1 MATGLA
7 RIKEKFANKEMVIGS
22 HVGFREACFTELL
35 GDVGFDFI
43 WIDAEHG
50 PLDRSEILD
59 HIIAARAAGAASVV
73 RVPWN
78 DPVIVKNIL
87 DMGVDGIV
95 FPMIRNAEEA
105 KLAVASCVYPLA
117 GIRGAGPRRANR
129 YGLGDKKAYNE
140 KAHESI
146 WKIMQIEHI
155 DNATTLDDILA
166 IDGVDAIVVGP
177 NDFASSMGK
186 LGKVRDTD
194 VLAAYDKIGEIA
206 RKHGKAFGVS
216 TGFDEKTVNEWL
228 DRGINWMSLGFDFQY
243 VLSAA
248 QGTLEGA
255 KGVLKNR
262 LK

>member
-7 RIKEKFANKEMVIGS
+7 RIKEKLKNKEMVIGS

-35 GDVGFDFI
+35 GDVGFDLI

-59 HIIAARAAGAASVV
+59 HIIAARAAGVASIV

-78 DPVIVKNIL
+78 DPVIVKNVL
-87 DMGVDGIV
+87 DMGADGIV

-105 KLAVASCVYPLA
+105 ELAVSSCVYPLS

-129 YGLGDKKAYNE
+129 YGLGDKTSYNE
-140 KAHESI
+140 HAHENI

-155 DNATTLDDILA
+155 DNVTTLDEILK
-166 IDGVDAIVVGP
+166 IDGVDGIVVGP

-186 LGKVRDTD
+186 LGKVRDTE

-206 RKHGKAFGVS
+206 RKYDKVFGVS
-216 TGFDEKTVNEWL
+216 TGFDEKTIKEWL
-228 DRGINWMSLGFDFQY
+228 DRGITWMNLGFDFQY

-248 QGTLEGA
+248 QKTLEGA
-255 KGVLKNR
+255 KKVLEGR
-262 LK
+262 

>member
-1 MATGLA
+1 MGKRSSDDAPASQRRPYAIHLLPQVHHFIDGKTLT
-7 RIKEKFANKEMVIGS
+7 RDDGS
-22 HVGFREACFTELL
+22 
-35 GDVGFDFI
+35 
-43 WIDAEHG
+43 
-50 PLDRSEILD
+50 P
-59 HIIAARAAGAASVV
+59 
-73 RVPWN
+73 
-78 DPVIVKNIL
+78 
-87 DMGVDGIV
+87 
-95 FPMIRNAEEA
+95 
-105 KLAVASCVYPLA
+105 ASCVYPLA

-155 DNATTLDDILA
+155 DNVTTLDDILA